1 MVHDV
6 LCTGLA
12 PPESSVRQSFFLSQ
26 VGEAREARLR
36 HAFEFS
42 RHPATGFHHG
52 YGAGPKSTTV
62 QIPSVEPTHDSLA
75 LHWQEWV
82 LSGLWSPLPKGV
94 PRFGLKRSSQLIV
107 VGRNLETLHRNFPSF
122 FCLPLPGPKQPPD
135 QQSSQ
140 FQPALTNY
148 RRSIPSHGSR
158 PAPPLAAIVQK
169 PCCFPHGP
177 LDDTFSGNTN
187 SIRHSQLSQVFVANS
202 RSCTTVLYFRIQ

>member
-1 MVHDV
+1 MGFAPVIGSGLDTVLVVHDV

-122 FCLPLPGPKQPPD
+122 FLPSFARAQTTTRPTKLAISARTHELPSLHSVTWPKARP
-135 QQSSQ
+135 SIGCHRAK
-140 FQPALTNY
+140 ALLF
-148 RRSIPSHGSR
+148 PSW
-158 PAPPLAAIVQK
+158 AP
-169 PCCFPHGP
+169 G
-177 LDDTFSGNTN
+177 
-187 SIRHSQLSQVFVANS
+187 RHL
-202 RSCTTVLYFRIQ
+202 FRKH